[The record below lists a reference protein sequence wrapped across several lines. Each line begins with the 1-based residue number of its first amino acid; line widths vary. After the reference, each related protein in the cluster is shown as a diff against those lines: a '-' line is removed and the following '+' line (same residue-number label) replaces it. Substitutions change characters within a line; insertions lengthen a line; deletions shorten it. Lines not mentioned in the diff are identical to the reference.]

1 MCFNHIFHQTPTT
14 TGTSPSWGSCSSDV
28 PCPPQA
34 GSCFLGWLGSR
45 EGCCDILSV
54 PRIHMELS
62 HQGWSQR
69 DPGAASKCQ
78 TSVPAQPAAPCPAF
92 VSLMCSRKGGQASAG
107 SCWHLPGSSEAQELA
122 ESVWVSAAKR
132 ERTNGAGLHP
142 RMEQMDRCLLHSPGS
157 SSGHGLRLAD
167 ARLAFPFTLP
177 QAQHLPPSQNA
188 QNAPRVCLPCPP
200 QPWEQR
206 SHPKCLDLKQLCQ
219 ECSSG
224 LPAKRVSS
232 SSSAAIGD
240 PPLEGGFA
248 PFAAISAFP
257 AAFAP
262 VLQLGSFRGAHPVS
276 AAPAGR

>member
-1 MCFNHIFHQTPTT
+1 M
-14 TGTSPSWGSCSSDV
+14 
-28 PCPPQA
+28 
-34 GSCFLGWLGSR
+34 GWLGSR

-92 VSLMCSRKGGQASAG
+92 VSLMCSRTGGQASAG

-142 RMEQMDRCLLHSPGS
+142 RTEHMDRCLLHSPGS
-157 SSGHGLRLAD
+157 SPEHGLRLAD

-177 QAQHLPPSQNA
+177 KAQHLPPGQNA
-188 QNAPRVCLPCPP
+188 QNAPRVCLPSPP
-200 QPWEQR
+200 QPWERR

-232 SSSAAIGD
+232 SSSATIGD

-257 AAFAP
+257 AGFAP
-262 VLQLGSFRGAHPVS
+262 VLQLGSFRGAHPAS